1 MLARYNRGTIFI
13 HYGKSHWPSR
23 FSMGFLILDD
33 NKKNGFWTRHLRS
46 WPWLLTFGHGSCGA
60 IRNIYIYK
68 FSSRSRIP
76 TIANLGSFGFSD
88 ILIHQEK
95 IENPDF
101 WWYLMSCFLVWQQI
115 LIFGKIDRLLSQQ
128 KRLRF
133 GGQIQSHPLLNWCS
147 QISCHKLYQII
158 TKLASS
164 PFFSGASYRE
174 VGNRDDY

>member
-33 NKKNGFWTRHLRS
+33 NKKNGFWTRHLRW
-46 WPWLLTFGHGSCGA
+46 WPWFLTFGHGSCGA

-101 WWYLMSCFLVWQQI
+101 WWYLMSCFLVRQQI

-128 KRLRF
+128 KRT
-133 GGQIQSHPLLNWCS
+133 QIWGSNPVTSPVELMLPDFLPQIISNYH
-147 QISCHKLYQII
+147 QIS
-158 TKLASS
+158 
-164 PFFSGASYRE
+164 
-174 VGNRDDY
+174 